1 MEALMPR
8 SSPTTL
14 TLPPFE
20 GAVRTL
26 VLANVAIFFV
36 LSILLWLVPGIG
48 GWLVQN
54 LALEPLRAARG
65 ELWQF
70 GTYSF
75 IELGILPIL
84 FNMVMLW
91 FIGNMLEGAYGR
103 RWLME
108 LYFSSAVGGAILAS
122 ILSFTQVLHLSPL
135 SSTGGASAALLGL
148 LVAVGMRFGDQEFF
162 LWFLIRIRAKY
173 LVAIVILIDVA
184 VLLKSGDTFAVLLN
198 LAGGF
203 CGFLYVSYAP
213 RRGMAFGFSEQ
224 YFGLRNSYYRYKRR
238 RAARK
243 FEVYMGKQGR
253 KVNFD
258 SEGRYIDPDELKKDP
273 NDKRWMN

>member
-1 MEALMPR
+1 MEAPMPR
-8 SSPTTL
+8 SAPTTL

-26 VLANVAIFFV
+26 VLANVAVFFV
-36 LSILLWLVPGIG
+36 LAISLWLAPVPGA
-48 GWLVQN
+48 WLVVH
-54 LALEPLRAARG
+54 LSLEPLRAAHG

-70 GTYSF
+70 VTYSF
-75 IELGILPIL
+75 VDLGILSIL

-108 LYFSSAVGGAILAS
+108 LYFSSAIGGAILAS
-122 ILSFTQVLHLSPL
+122 ILSFTQVLHLSPM

-148 LVAVGMRFGDQEFF
+148 LVAIGMRFGDQEFF
-162 LWFLIRIRAKY
+162 LWFLVRVRAKY
-173 LVAIVILIDVA
+173 LVAIIILIDLA
-184 VLLKSGDTFAVLLN
+184 VLLRSGDTLAVLVN
-198 LAGGF
+198 LAGAL
-203 CGFLYVSYAP
+203 CGYLYVSYAP

>member
-1 MEALMPR
+1 MEATMPR

-14 TLPPFE
+14 TLPPFD
-20 GAVRTL
+20 GAVRKL
-26 VLANVAIFFV
+26 VLANVGVFFA
-36 LSILLWLVPGIG
+36 LSVLLWLVPGVG
-48 GWLVQN
+48 TSLVRH
-54 LALEPLRAARG
+54 LALEPMGAAHG

-84 FNMVMLW
+84 FNMLMLW
-91 FIGNMLEGAYGR
+91 FIGNMLEGAYGS
-103 RWLME
+103 RWLIE
-108 LYFSSAVGGAILAS
+108 LYFASAIGGAILAS
-122 ILSFTQVLHLSPL
+122 IVSFAQVLHFGPL
-135 SSTGGASAALLGL
+135 STAGGASAALLGL
-148 LVAVGMRFGDQEFF
+148 LVAVAMRFGDQEFF

-173 LVAIVILIDVA
+173 LVAIVVLVDLA
-184 VLLKSGDTFAVLLN
+184 LLLKSGDTFGVLLD

-203 CGFLYVSYAP
+203 CGFVYVNYAP